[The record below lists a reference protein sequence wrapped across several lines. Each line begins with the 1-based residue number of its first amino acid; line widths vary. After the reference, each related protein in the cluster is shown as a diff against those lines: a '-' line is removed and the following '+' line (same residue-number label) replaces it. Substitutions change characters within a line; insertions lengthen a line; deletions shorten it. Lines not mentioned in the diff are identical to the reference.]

1 MVGWF
6 ELLIDLFLDVDGHLL
21 VVLKLTI
28 MLSLVCVSAGLD
40 YDLLILFRHIA
51 EAFLRDNDIEVLLL
65 MHKDFVLARSCHSIS
80 ASLKLIISNSKLY

>member
-6 ELLIDLFLDVDGHLL
+6 ELLIDLFFDVDGHLL

-40 YDLLILFRHIA
+40 YDLLILFCHIA
-51 EAFLRDNDIEVLLL
+51 ETFLGDYDIKVLLL